1 MIDAPNASVEPEA
14 RGRSVAAAISN
25 AVVGVMHDYT
35 GRGPTRARTTMS
47 PDMVTVTLRDSLT
60 KAERTLA
67 DNGYATEVL
76 AQRRLIQHTMRE
88 DMITAVQALTGRT
101 VEALLNDNLPDP
113 DIAVE
118 IFLLERVVCDPPED
132 RYTSM

>member
-1 MIDAPNASVEPEA
+1 MADAPDLTVEPDA
-14 RGRSVAAAISN
+14 RSRSVAAAISN

-67 DNGYATEVL
+67 DNGYAAEVL
-76 AQRRLIQHTMRE
+76 VQRRLLHQTMRE
-88 DMITAVQALTGRT
+88 DMITAVEMLTGRT

-118 IFLLERVVCDPPED
+118 IFLLERVDRPPAD
-132 RYTSM
+132 R